1 MANYPFKINIQYK
14 NGTTLP
20 HYTSSFATDA
30 DTAISAS
37 DMVGRINLIP
47 VGQTYTQDNVATVMH
62 GSRKFGDA
70 NEGSKFISASYTT
83 SPNTGSVV
91 FTDTEDATNDGLDY
105 YTFWGTKVCNVL
117 GLPEGIPIYT
127 ETFKLSDDSSNPSNY
142 LSGDVIAD
150 GIAIKESFKMA
161 PQGRMRSNLVW
172 DHQFGEGFLQW
183 VSGSASKLL
192 LGYDNV
198 ADAYSLS
205 AATAAT
211 FNISGVDLLTVGGI
225 ATSAPSS
232 NLIKGYDISSGLVYN
247 SSNDLELVSGRST
260 YSDTA
265 YGKGQILL
273 DSQGHNKMIGDWRIY
288 NEDDDVWDNES
299 TFGDYGLTIK
309 NYSDDAVGTFAGIA
323 FDAGT
328 ETNTDAIAGAI
339 AVLRDNAT
347 STLHD
352 GNMIFATNDA
362 YDDGLTERMRITHDG
377 NIGIGTTTPGTGTG
391 AIASTLEIAG
401 YYGRTAHHIGCL
413 VGGYNNIATNAAKSN
428 PIYIIGSSYEPTD
441 AALGNMYG
449 IGFCKSTATFIDSAD
464 NSWGLYVA
472 ANGAVGAFIAGGPSG
487 AKDSYFNAGNI
498 GIGAANPLSLL
509 HIQQSTDNDDGG
521 IRLYNDNDGT
531 YWSQRVN
538 TSEYL
543 YFQYNGGSYGGHIRN
558 ASDVGQI
565 DFTGQHR
572 NSISTGTVNEHTGS
586 IGYIV
591 CADGTYDNLW
601 DNNDNVKQDVKPNIN
616 ESLPKVKLSNTAY
629 DKTVF
634 GVISELENNYQ
645 NTNVSESFTYNESG
659 ERILTQTTSSVYV
672 REYNQGSFTS
682 TMEAEDSNDQKL
694 IINSLGEGAIWV
706 SNYSGSLE
714 NGDYI
719 TSSPIQGLGM
729 KQDDDLLHNYTVAKI
744 TQDCT
749 FDMNASASY
758 DAVEFEWSGSNYK
771 RAFVGCTYHCG

>member
-1 MANYPFKINIQYK
+1 MKVDNNLSVEGDVEFAKSGTAYP
-14 NGTTLP
+14 TLRLVSTSHAATP
-20 HYTSSFATDA
+20 AVKFYTNT
-30 DTAISAS
+30 S
-37 DMVGRINLIP
+37 D
-47 VGQTYTQDNVATVMH
+47 
-62 GSRKFGDA
+62 
-70 NEGSKFISASYTT
+70 
-83 SPNTGSVV
+83 
-91 FTDTEDATNDGLDY
+91 NDG
-105 YTFWGTKVCNVL
+105 
-117 GLPEGIPIYT
+117 E
-127 ETFKLSDDSSNPSNY
+127 KLHFQLARAN
-142 LSGDVIAD
+142 
-150 GIAIKESFKMA
+150 
-161 PQGRMRSNLVW
+161 
-172 DHQFGEGFLQW
+172 
-183 VSGSASKLL
+183 
-192 LGYDNV
+192 
-198 ADAYSLS
+198 
-205 AATAAT
+205 T
-211 FNISGVDLLTVGGI
+211 
-225 ATSAPSS
+225 
-232 NLIKGYDISSGLVYN
+232 SGLATIGYN
-247 SSNDLELVSGRST
+247 S
-260 YSDTA
+260 
-265 YGKGQILL
+265 I
-273 DSQGHNKMIGDWRIY
+273 
-288 NEDDDVWDNES
+288 
-299 TFGDYGLTIK
+299 
-309 NYSDDAVGTFAGIA
+309 GTFS
-323 FDAGT
+323 T
-328 ETNTDAIAGAI
+328 TMYGAVHMQPDFGSNC
-339 AVLRDNAT
+339 ALNVN
-347 STLHD
+347 
-352 GNMIFATNDA
+352 
-362 YDDGLTERMRITHDG
+362 G
-377 NIGIGTTTPGTGTG
+377 NIGIGTASPSAPLNVETTTAGTQTMISISSDEGMTAVPGTNNLFGIAFEDVGGANHVGHIGLAFDGTTTNMHFGGLYHSGYNAWTDQLMTIKGNGNVGIGTTNPGDLSVAG

-401 YYGRTAHHIGCL
+401 NYGRTAHHIGGF
-413 VGGYNNIATNAAKSN
+413 VGGYNNIANNSTKSN
-428 PIYIIGSSYEPTD
+428 PIYVIGSNYQPTD
-441 AALGNMYG
+441 AALSNMYG
-449 IGFCKSTATFIDSAD
+449 IGYTHTNASFIDNTD
-464 NSWGLYVA
+464 GGWGMYVA
-472 ANGAVGAFIAGGPSG
+472 AAGDARIWLAASDGT
-487 AKDSYFNAGNI
+487 DSYFNAGNI
-498 GIGAANPLSLL
+498 AIGTTGSLSLL

-521 IRLYNDNDGT
+521 IRLYNVQDGT
-531 YWSQRVN
+531 YWSQVVN

-543 YFQYNGGSYGGHIRN
+543 YFNYNGGSYGGYIKN
-558 ASDVGQI
+558 NVNVGQI

>member
-1 MANYPFKINIQYK
+1 MKVDNNLSVEGDVEFAKSGTAYP
-14 NGTTLP
+14 TLRLVSTSHAATP
-20 HYTSSFATDA
+20 AVKFYTNT
-30 DTAISAS
+30 S
-37 DMVGRINLIP
+37 D
-47 VGQTYTQDNVATVMH
+47 
-62 GSRKFGDA
+62 
-70 NEGSKFISASYTT
+70 
-83 SPNTGSVV
+83 
-91 FTDTEDATNDGLDY
+91 NDG
-105 YTFWGTKVCNVL
+105 
-117 GLPEGIPIYT
+117 E
-127 ETFKLSDDSSNPSNY
+127 KLHFQLARYNT
-142 LSGDVIAD
+142 I
-150 GIAIKESFKMA
+150 
-161 PQGRMRSNLVW
+161 
-172 DHQFGEGFLQW
+172 
-183 VSGSASKLL
+183 GSATI
-192 LGYDNV
+192 G
-198 ADAYSLS
+198 
-205 AATAAT
+205 
-211 FNISGVDLLTVGGI
+211 
-225 ATSAPSS
+225 
-232 NLIKGYDISSGLVYN
+232 YN
-247 SSNDLELVSGRST
+247 S
-260 YSDTA
+260 
-265 YGKGQILL
+265 I
-273 DSQGHNKMIGDWRIY
+273 
-288 NEDDDVWDNES
+288 
-299 TFGDYGLTIK
+299 
-309 NYSDDAVGTFAGIA
+309 GTFS
-323 FDAGT
+323 T
-328 ETNTDAIAGAI
+328 TMYGAVHMQPDFGSNC
-339 AVLRDNAT
+339 ALNVN
-347 STLHD
+347 
-352 GNMIFATNDA
+352 
-362 YDDGLTERMRITHDG
+362 G
-377 NIGIGTTTPGTGTG
+377 NIGIGTASPSAPLNVETTTAGTQTMISISSDEGMTAVPGTNNLFGIAFEDVGGANHVGHIGLAFDGTTTNMHFGGLYHSGYNAWTDQLMTIKGNGNVGIGTTNPGDLSVAG

-401 YYGRTAHHIGCL
+401 NYGRTAHHIGGF
-413 VGGYNNIATNAAKSN
+413 VGGYNNIANNSTKSN
-428 PIYIIGSSYEPTD
+428 PIYVIGSNYQPTD
-441 AALGNMYG
+441 AALSNMYG
-449 IGFCKSTATFIDSAD
+449 IGYTHTNASFIDNTD
-464 NSWGLYVA
+464 GGWGMYVA
-472 ANGAVGAFIAGGPSG
+472 AAGDARIWLAASDGT
-487 AKDSYFNAGNI
+487 DSYFNAGNI
-498 GIGAANPLSLL
+498 AIGTTGSLSLL

-521 IRLYNDNDGT
+521 IRLYNVQDGT
-531 YWSQRVN
+531 YWSQVVN

-543 YFQYNGGSYGGHIRN
+543 YFNYNGGSYGGYIKN
-558 ASDVGQI
+558 NVNVGQI